1 MSHNP
6 ILQALA
12 SRDTNR
18 WRGGKERRG
27 EERGGE
33 ERRRAERRGEVWRRE
48 ERRGDGRGGEGR
60 RGEPMSP
67 VSLLSLIAVIVPSA
81 CLRFA
86 FAAVTGGL
94 RRTLQVDSAY
104 HCG

>member
-1 MSHNP
+1 MC
-6 ILQALA
+6 
-12 SRDTNR
+12 
-18 WRGGKERRG
+18 RGRG
-27 EERGGE
+27 EGRGGE
-33 ERRRAERRGEVWRRE
+33 EMREEERKIERRRGE
-48 ERRGDGRGGEGR
+48 GRGGEGR